1 MTNPQDWDPI
11 PKNPIKINNPP
22 LELPYREVKST
33 QTFRDLHP
41 DLPKNLTSYKRYD
54 GNENIVEE
62 WRPLAGVLTDY
73 SDLAIKEQ
81 TVQRTI
87 IKLQKEL
94 DKIMED

>member
-1 MTNPQDWDPI
+1 MNNRYIWDPI
-11 PKNPIKINNPP
+11 PKQPIKIDNPS
-22 LELPYREVKST
+22 LVLPYRDVKST
-33 QTFRDLHP
+33 TTFQDLHP
-41 DLPKNLTSYKRYD
+41 DLPENTTSYKRYD
-54 GNENIVEE
+54 GEDNIVEE

-94 DKIMED
+94 EKIMEE